1 VETHWLEI
9 QALASELEKHE
20 TLHEDEAEIIVD
32 IAGDRATAHDLA
44 VFRALMA
51 AVERAR
57 DE

>member
-9 QALASELEKHE
+9 HALASELEKHE

-44 VFRALMA
+44 VFRAD
-51 AVERAR
+51 VGRGEG
-57 DE
+57 EG